1 MVRADGSAA
10 VSVERFFQFSLLGLV
25 ASGYLA
31 VAGSGYL
38 DAPTVLLTAAG
49 LFLRGLLIYG
59 LVRFEISERAA
70 TIATVAYS
78 AFYVADYLA
87 LSRGFLQAT
96 VHLVFF
102 LAVVKI
108 LTAHSNRD
116 HLYTAVIAFLELVA
130 AAILSINFNFFVF
143 LTVYLLFAMAALTS
157 GEIRRSMH
165 KAGAATTARTGLRR
179 FHSRLGLL
187 SAGITGGILALT
199 AGLFF
204 VLPRTADAAFS
215 RLISHRMHLPG
226 FSNQVSLGE
235 IGEIKSSSR
244 PVMHIHIWGELA
256 GGLKWR
262 GGALMD
268 FDGKR
273 WSNPSLLGEPIRVTQ
288 GEVELAAGG
297 EQRAAGRRINYDVN
311 YEEISTDALFFAG
324 TPESVRLRVPGLFRV
339 EGDAYRLGHGPPPG
353 FHYEA
358 YSLLEEVPERAA
370 PRFPAPILPL
380 QIRERYLRLPQLDAR
395 IAPLARNMAGPG
407 TDLERARSVERH
419 LRREYGYTLQ
429 LPERELDDPLA
440 NFLFTRRK
448 GHCEY
453 FASALTVM
461 LRTLGIPARLAT
473 GFQSGIYNSLTGL
486 WLVRASD
493 AHTWV
498 EAWMPGYGW
507 TTFDPTPPDPNPSTF
522 ALFTRFGLYLDAAE
536 TFWQQWIVGYDPAQ
550 QGTLADRME
559 QGARRMGINWLD
571 SLTGFGT
578 GWNEAA
584 MRWVRRFGLKVAII
598 VAMGVWIWVLGPPL
612 FRLVRM
618 RRRVERVR
626 RGQASVA
633 DATLLYQ
640 RMLEIVKRSGY
651 QKPPWFT
658 PAEFAASL
666 AGSPLGTAVGEF
678 TATYNALRFG
688 GHTEVAHRLSA
699 LLDELE
705 HART

>member
-1 MVRADGSAA
+1 MVRGDASAA
-10 VSVERFFQFSLLGLV
+10 VSVERFFQFALLGLV

-49 LFLRGLLIYG
+49 LMLRGLMICGFVHL
-59 LVRFEISERAA
+59 EISERAA
-70 TIATVAYS
+70 TTATVAYS
-78 AFYVADYLA
+78 AFYVADYLV

-108 LTAHSNRD
+108 LTARSNRD

-130 AAILSINFNFFVF
+130 AAILSVNFNFFVF
-143 LTVYLLFAMAALTS
+143 LTLYLLFAMAALTS

-165 KAGAATTARTGLRR
+165 KAGAAATARTGLRR
-179 FHSRLGLL
+179 FHSRLGML
-187 SAGITGGILALT
+187 SVGITGGILALT
-199 AGLFF
+199 GGLFF

-215 RLISHRMHLPG
+215 RLISHRVHLPG
-226 FSNQVSLGE
+226 FSNTVSLGE
-235 IGEIKSSSR
+235 IGEIKTSSR
-244 PVMHIHIWGELA
+244 PVMHIHIWGELP
-256 GGLKWR
+256 GSLKWR

-273 WSNPSLLGEPIRVTQ
+273 WSNPMLLTDPIRALQ
-288 GEVELAAGG
+288 GEVDLAAPG
-297 EQRAAGRRINYDVN
+297 ERPVGHRINYDVN

-324 TPESVRLRVPGLFRV
+324 IPESVRLRVPGVYRV
-339 EGDAYRLGHGPPPG
+339 EGDAFRLGHGPPPG

-358 YSLLEEVPERAA
+358 YSLLEGPPERATA
-370 PRFPAPILPL
+370 RFPVPILPL
-380 QIRERYLRLPQLDAR
+380 QTRERYLRLPALDPR
-395 IAPLARNMAGPG
+395 IAPLARNMAGAG
-407 TDLERARSVERH
+407 TDLERARAVERR
-419 LRREYGYTLQ
+419 LRRDYGYTLQ
-429 LPERELDDPLA
+429 LPLREVDDPLA
-440 NFLFTRRK
+440 YFLFTRRK

-453 FASALTVM
+453 FASSMTVM
-461 LRTLGIPARLAT
+461 LRALGIPARLAT
-473 GFQSGIYNSLTGL
+473 GFQSGIYNSLTGM

-498 EAWMPGYGW
+498 EAWMPAYGW
-507 TTFDPTPPDPNPSTF
+507 TTFDPTPPDPNPAAF

-536 TFWQQWIVGYDPAQ
+536 TFWQQWVVGYDPAQ
-550 QGTLADRME
+550 QGSLADRLE
-559 QGARRMGINWLD
+559 QGARRMGINWMD
-571 SLTGFGT
+571 SLTGLGT
-578 GWNEAA
+578 GWNDAA
-584 MRWVRRFGLKVAII
+584 MRWLRRFGLRVAI
-598 VAMGVWIWVLGPPL
+598 VAAMGLWIWLLGPPL
-612 FRLVRM
+612 IRLVRM

-633 DATLLYQ
+633 DATLLYE
-640 RMLEIVKRSGY
+640 RMLEIVKRAGY

-666 AGSPLGTAVGEF
+666 PGSPLGTAVGEF

-688 GHTEVAHRLSA
+688 GHTEVAPRLSI

-705 HART
+705 QARS